1 MKSGYSIVQD
11 IGSDG
16 NFAWDVIDRETKER
30 KGRFKSRRE
39 AREFQRQLRGLKAT
53 QPSSRQASLPSHSA
67 TARSSP
73 FSK

>member
-1 MKSGYSIVQD
+1 MKSRYSIVQD
-11 IGSDG
+11 IGSDS